1 MPEISMVIPVGDGE
15 KTVYLRM
22 KDNVGNIAES
32 AFDTIILDTTPPHS
46 LTLKI
51 NNGSLETNSTKVWLE
66 IRAQDEYSG
75 VYQMS
80 FSTNGDYWSPWQNYS
95 TNRQY
100 NLPSVDGNKTI
111 YYMVKDRL
119 GNQAEPV
126 YETIILN
133 TTVPVTNVEPQK
145 EKISEVSSSTILIIS
160 SIAVIII
167 FLIII
172 IILIIQRKKKRS
184 KNLTSMA
191 TVTVKPTQQT
201 DLASTSASKPTLT
214 STSTS
219 TNTPTIIT
227 KSTTSS
233 LKIISTAH
241 PPVFSEVSEAAEG
254 DVCMTCVQQTNYIKD
269 QNKYYCFHCKK
280 YE

>member
-1 MPEISMVIPVGDGE
+1 M
-15 KTVYLRM
+15 
-22 KDNVGNIAES
+22 
-32 AFDTIILDTTPPHS
+32 
-46 LTLKI
+46 TLKI

-201 DLASTSASKPTLT
+201 DLSSTSASKP
-214 STSTS
+214 
-219 TNTPTIIT
+219 
-227 KSTTSS
+227 TTSS

-254 DVCMTCVQQTNYIKD
+254 DVCMTCGQQTNYIKD